1 MKSNMTRNRKEAK
14 QLIMILSMLLF
25 LCTAGNIKAGDINN
39 PDKAIPI
46 ENVNLSQT
54 EISEANILS
63 VSKNTL
69 LSFSIPQNEF
79 VRVSIFD
86 VNGSEISV
94 LVNDIKR
101 AGEFSADLRKAN
113 LRNGTYYYRLVVGN
127 YKEVRK
133 LNIL

>member
-1 MKSNMTRNRKEAK
+1 MTQNRKEAK

-46 ENVNLSQT
+46 EIVNLSQT

-69 LSFSIPQNEF
+69 LSFSIPQNEY

-86 VNGSEISV
+86 VNGREISV
-94 LVNDIKR
+94 LVNDNKR

-113 LRNGTYYYRLVVGN
+113 LQNGTYYYRLVVGN
-127 YKEVRK
+127 FKEVRK

>member
-1 MKSNMTRNRKEAK
+1 MTQNRKAAK
-14 QLIMILSMLLF
+14 QLIMMFSMLLF

-46 ENVNLSQT
+46 ETVSLSAT

-86 VNGSEISV
+86 VNGREISV
-94 LVNDIKR
+94 LVNDNKK
-101 AGEFSADLRKAN
+101 AGEFSADLNKAN
-113 LRNGTYYYRLVVGN
+113 LRNGTYYYRLVVGR